1 MASNDQQW
9 AITSRAKQ
17 QIKQN
22 KRRER
27 AQRMHMQVRM
37 SRQSLGPD
45 ETLNY
50 GTILNGTHRP
60 SK

>member
-17 QIKQN
+17 QIRQT

-27 AQRMHMQVRM
+27 AQRMHMQVM
-37 SRQSLGPD
+37 IS
-45 ETLNY
+45 EA
-50 GTILNGTHRP
+50 HF
-60 SK
+60 

>member
-17 QIKQN
+17 QIRQT

-27 AQRMHMQVRM
+27 AQRMHMQVM
-37 SRQSLGPD
+37 MMNSHFEMAHLLLEFIPH
-45 ETLNY
+45 N
-50 GTILNGTHRP
+50 
-60 SK
+60 

>member
-17 QIKQN
+17 QIRQT

-27 AQRMHMQVRM
+27 AQRMHMQVM
-37 SRQSLGPD
+37 ISEAHFKITSFIVHIKSD
-45 ETLNY
+45 N
-50 GTILNGTHRP
+50 
-60 SK
+60 

>member
-17 QIKQN
+17 QIRQT

-27 AQRMHMQVRM
+27 AQRMHMQVMIVISHSEMRNL
-37 SRQSLGPD
+37 SLEFIQD
-45 ETLNY
+45 NSFQ
-50 GTILNGTHRP
+50 I
-60 SK
+60 